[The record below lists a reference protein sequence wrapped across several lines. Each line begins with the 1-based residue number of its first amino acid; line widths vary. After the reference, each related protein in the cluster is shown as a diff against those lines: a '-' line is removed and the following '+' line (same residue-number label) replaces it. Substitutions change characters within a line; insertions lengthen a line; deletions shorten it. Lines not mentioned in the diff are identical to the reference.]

1 MPLRQ
6 ECCLVLIVFLLLEV
20 CTAFKLPIVYD
31 RKRLPPIAL
40 DPSDG
45 GVSGSG
51 GKGFG
56 SGSSLPRPKV
66 LTPSIGSLNTQLEK
80 FLMMY
85 TCKICNHRNA
95 QMVSKV
101 AYNQGMV
108 VSTCRQCKSKHL
120 IADNE
125 GKLDMAEYGKK
136 IEDYLVNTRGEKV
149 QRMTIS
155 AKDLENNYLVDYD
168 GAVTLVS
175 KDAGQLDPGV
185 GTVIDLPTNP
195 PDNKKPDDGQV
206 GGFKTERVL

>member
-6 ECCLVLIVFLLLEV
+6 ERICVLFIFLLEV
-20 CTAFKLPIVYD
+20 LSAFKLPHVYN

-40 DPSDG
+40 EPSDG

-51 GKGFG
+51 GMGFG

-66 LTPSIGSLNTQLEK
+66 ITPSLGSLNTQLEK

-185 GTVIDLPTNP
+185 GTVIDLPANP
-195 PDNKKPDDGQV
+195 PDNKKTDDGQV